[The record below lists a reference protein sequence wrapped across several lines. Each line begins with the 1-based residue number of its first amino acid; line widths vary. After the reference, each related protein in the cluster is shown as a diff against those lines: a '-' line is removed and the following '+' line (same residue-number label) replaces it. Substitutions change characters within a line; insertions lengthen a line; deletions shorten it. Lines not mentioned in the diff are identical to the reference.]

1 MICQIVIDDNNVI
14 TSWSI
19 GGYLDNGIA
28 VDHIPDEVMG
38 GDCGRYKYINGAF
51 IVNPDYTPPEPAP
64 APAVTMEQ
72 RMSATED
79 AVAEIIEMLM
89 GGESDG

>member
-1 MICQIVIDDNNVI
+1 MRIKTDENNVI
-14 TSWSI
+14 TTIIYTEYDDSAVEI
-19 GGYLDNGIA
+19 TCDVPADLD
-28 VDHIPDEVMG
+28 VLK
-38 GDCGRYKYINGAF
+38 YKYINGAF

-89 GGESDG
+89 GGEDNG

>member
-1 MICQIVIDDNNVI
+1 MIIRVNDDNVI
-14 TSWSI
+14 TAI
-19 GGYLDNGIA
+19 VYNGN
-28 VDHIPDEVMG
+28 IPDGIEVPCVPVG
-38 GDCGRYKYINGAF
+38 VGVLTHKYINGAF
-51 IVNPDYTPPEPAP
+51 IANPDYTPPEPEP

>member
-1 MICQIVIDDNNVI
+1 MRIKTDENNVI
-14 TSWSI
+14 TTIIYTEYDDSAVEI
-19 GGYLDNGIA
+19 TCDVPADLD
-28 VDHIPDEVMG
+28 VLK
-38 GDCGRYKYINGAF
+38 YKYIDGQF
-51 IVNPDYTPPEPAP
+51 VVNPDYTPPEPAP
-64 APAVTMEQ
+64 APAVTREQ